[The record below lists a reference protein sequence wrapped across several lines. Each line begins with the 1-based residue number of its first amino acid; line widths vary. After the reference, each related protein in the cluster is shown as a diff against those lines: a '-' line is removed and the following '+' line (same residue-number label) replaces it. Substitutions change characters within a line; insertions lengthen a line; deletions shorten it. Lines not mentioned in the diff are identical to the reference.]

1 MESIQSRHTQAKYNI
16 RQIVNVLVNERK
28 VDVETAKLIFEQ
40 LLRIEEDALSLFQDY
55 SGRQFE
61 FVVGIGKDKKVFKA
75 DIKIEQINNQ

>member
-1 MESIQSRHTQAKYNI
+1 MESIESRHTQAKYNI

-28 VDVETAKLIFEQ
+28 VDAETAKLIFEQ

-55 SGRQFE
+55 YGRQIE
-61 FVVGIGKDKKVFKA
+61 FIVGVGKDAKRFKA